1 MNKKTKDKIKSEN
14 RKPNNPKRS
23 KKYNKN
29 KKINILVG
37 VLVFSFISF
46 LLLEHFNNTYIYSN
60 NISRNIFIEGID
72 VSNMTKEKAIE
83 KLSDL
88 KRPQDINLIY
98 KDKKYVISP
107 NDINLNYNIEESV
120 EKAYNYTK
128 DGTYI
133 ENIKKYFEL
142 RNNPKEIDLKSS
154 YDEVMLS
161 DKLDKISKDIN
172 IDKINAKVYISDSG
186 NISYTP
192 STTGK
197 ELDIA
202 SLKENVYN
210 NIEEKNYSDINL
222 KVDIKEPNIQ
232 TKDAKSINS
241 LLAEYSTKFSTG
253 PGHEGRNENIK
264 IASDKTSDILLM
276 PEEEFSYNN
285 LTGIRNKANGYKDA
299 GVIVNGKIEQGTGGG
314 VCQVSSTIYNSVLYS
329 GLELTSIRNHSLK
342 STYVPIGRDA
352 TVTNGGIDFRFKN
365 PYSHPIYIKNTVSDG
380 VITSKIY
387 GNSNDKKNIDIK
399 VDLFKENG
407 LDAAKTYR
415 VYKDENGKV
424 LKEEYVAKSV
434 YKKPKAD

>member
-1 MNKKTKDKIKSEN
+1 MNKKTKDEVKNEN

-23 KKYNKN
+23 KNHNKN
-29 KKINILVG
+29 KGINILAG
-37 VLVFSFISF
+37 VLVFSSISF
-46 LLLEHFNNTYIYSN
+46 LLLYYFNNTYIYRN

-72 VSNMTKEKAIE
+72 VSNMTKEEAID
-83 KLSDL
+83 KLKKL
-88 KRPQDINLIY
+88 KVPQNINLIY
-98 KDKKYVISP
+98 KDKEYVINP

-128 DGTYI
+128 ESTYI
-133 ENIKKYFEL
+133 ENVKKYFEL
-142 RNNPKEIDLKSS
+142 KNNPKKIDLKSS

-172 IDKINAKVYISDSG
+172 IDKINAKIYISDNG
-186 NISYTP
+186 DISYTP

-202 SLKENVYN
+202 HLKESIYN
-210 NIEEKNYSDINL
+210 SIEEKNYNDINI
-222 KVDIKEPNIQ
+222 KVDIKDPNIE
-232 TKDAKSINS
+232 TKDVKSINS

-264 IASDKTSDILLM
+264 IASDKTSNILLM
-276 PEEEFSYNN
+276 PGEEFSYNN
-285 LTGIRNKANGYKDA
+285 LTGTRNKANGYKDA

-342 STYVPIGRDA
+342 STYVPVGRDA
-352 TVTNGGIDFRFKN
+352 TVTDGGIDFRFKN
-365 PYSHPIYIKNTVSDG
+365 PYNHPIYIKNTVSNG
-380 VITSKIY
+380 VVTSKIY

-415 VYKDENGKV
+415 VYKDESGKV

-434 YKKPKAD
+434 YKKPNKD

>member
-1 MNKKTKDKIKSEN
+1 MNKKTKDEVKNEN

-23 KKYNKN
+23 KNHNKN
-29 KKINILVG
+29 KGMNILAG
-37 VLVFSFISF
+37 VLVFSSISF
-46 LLLEHFNNTYIYSN
+46 LLLYYFNNTYIYSN

-72 VSNMTKEKAIE
+72 VSNMTKEEAID
-83 KLSDL
+83 KLKKL
-88 KRPQDINLIY
+88 KVPQNINLIY
-98 KDKKYVISP
+98 KDKEYVIKP
-107 NDINLNYNIEESV
+107 NDIKLNYNIEESV

-128 DGTYI
+128 DGNYI
-133 ENIKKYFEL
+133 ENVKKYFEL
-142 RNNPKEIDLKSS
+142 KNNPKEIDLKSS

-172 IDKINAKVYISDSG
+172 IDKINAKLYISDNG

-197 ELDIA
+197 ELDTA
-202 SLKENVYN
+202 HLKESIYN
-210 NIEEKNYSDINL
+210 SIEEKNYNDINI
-222 KVDIKEPNIQ
+222 KVDIKEPNID
-232 TKDAKSINS
+232 TKDVKSINS

-253 PGHEGRNENIK
+253 PGYEGRNENIK

-276 PEEEFSYNN
+276 PGEEFSYNN
-285 LTGIRNKANGYKDA
+285 LTGTRNKANGYKDA

-342 STYVPIGRDA
+342 STYVPVGRDA
-352 TVTNGGIDFRFKN
+352 TVTDGGIDFRFKN
-365 PYSHPIYIKNTVSDG
+365 PYNHPIYIKNTVSNG
-380 VITSKIY
+380 VVTSKIY
-387 GNSNDKKNIDIK
+387 GNSKDKKNIDIK

-415 VYKDENGKV
+415 VYKDESGKV

-434 YKKPKAD
+434 YKKPNKD

>member
-1 MNKKTKDKIKSEN
+1 
-14 RKPNNPKRS
+14 
-23 KKYNKN
+23 
-29 KKINILVG
+29 
-37 VLVFSFISF
+37 
-46 LLLEHFNNTYIYSN
+46 
-60 NISRNIFIEGID
+60 
-72 VSNMTKEKAIE
+72 MTKEEAID
-83 KLSDL
+83 KLKKL
-88 KRPQDINLIY
+88 KVPQNINLIY
-98 KDKKYVISP
+98 KDKEYVINP

-128 DGTYI
+128 ESTYI
-133 ENIKKYFEL
+133 ENVKKYFEL
-142 RNNPKEIDLKSS
+142 KNNPKKIDLKSS

-172 IDKINAKVYISDSG
+172 IDKINAKIYISDNG
-186 NISYTP
+186 DISYTP

-202 SLKENVYN
+202 HLKESIYN
-210 NIEEKNYSDINL
+210 SIEEKNYNDINI
-222 KVDIKEPNIQ
+222 KVDIKDPNIE
-232 TKDAKSINS
+232 TKDVKSINS

-264 IASDKTSDILLM
+264 IASDKTSNILLM
-276 PEEEFSYNN
+276 PGEEFSYNN
-285 LTGIRNKANGYKDA
+285 LTGTRNKANGYKDA

-342 STYVPIGRDA
+342 STYVPVGRDA
-352 TVTNGGIDFRFKN
+352 TVTDGGIDFRFKN
-365 PYSHPIYIKNTVSDG
+365 PYNHPIYIKNTVSNG
-380 VITSKIY
+380 VVTSKIY

-415 VYKDENGKV
+415 VYKDESGKV

-434 YKKPKAD
+434 YKKPNKD

>member
-1 MNKKTKDKIKSEN
+1 MNKKTKDEVKNEN

-23 KKYNKN
+23 KNHNKN
-29 KKINILVG
+29 KGMNILAG
-37 VLVFSFISF
+37 VLVFSSISF
-46 LLLEHFNNTYIYSN
+46 LLLYYFNNTYIYSN

-72 VSNMTKEKAIE
+72 VSNMTKEEAID
-83 KLSDL
+83 KLRNL
-88 KRPQDINLIY
+88 KIPQDIDLIY
-98 KDKKYVISP
+98 KDKKYVIKP
-107 NDINLNYNIEESV
+107 NDIKLNYNIEESV

-128 DGTYI
+128 DGNYI
-133 ENIKKYFEL
+133 ENVKKYFEL
-142 RNNPKEIDLKSS
+142 KNNPKEIDLKSS

-161 DKLDKISKDIN
+161 DKLGKISKDIN
-172 IDKINAKVYISDSG
+172 IDKINAKLYISDNG

-202 SLKENVYN
+202 HLKESIYN
-210 NIEEKNYSDINL
+210 SIEEKNYNDINI
-222 KVDIKEPNIQ
+222 KVDIKEPNID
-232 TKDAKSINS
+232 TKDVKSINS

-253 PGHEGRNENIK
+253 PGYEGRNENIK

-276 PEEEFSYNN
+276 PGEEFSYNN
-285 LTGIRNKANGYKDA
+285 LTGTRNKANGYKDA

-342 STYVPIGRDA
+342 STYVPVGRDA
-352 TVTNGGIDFRFKN
+352 TVTDGGIDFRFKN
-365 PYSHPIYIKNTVSDG
+365 PYNHPIYIKNTVSNG
-380 VITSKIY
+380 VVTSKIY
-387 GNSNDKKNIDIK
+387 GNSKDKKNIDIK

-415 VYKDENGKV
+415 VYKDESGKV
-424 LKEEYVAKSV
+424 LKEEYVDKSV
-434 YKKPKAD
+434 YKKPNKD